1 MYVHLYIPY
10 VRNVKFNRYTVAVSG
25 SSRKVTFTSL
35 WAIFSM
41 SDLGWNADGLP
52 SDGCP
57 PDHQVGVGRD
67 PQDASDEGDGEEFP
81 C

>member
-1 MYVHLYIPY
+1 MS
-10 VRNVKFNRYTVAVSG
+10 N
-25 SSRKVTFTSL
+25 
-35 WAIFSM
+35 FSM
-41 SDLGWNADGLP
+41 SDLGWNADGLS